1 MSGAGGPTGFPESF
15 VGLDLE
21 TTGVD
26 SSVDLIIEV
35 GAIRFEN
42 GVPVEEMAALVD
54 PGCPIPT
61 DVVHLTGITDE
72 DVRGAPRIDEIL
84 DPLLEFLADD
94 PIVAHHAPFDLGFL
108 NTAAKETPGKLF
120 GSGGVYDTLV
130 LSRVVIPRL
139 TNHRLQTVAA
149 FFDVPVDRSHRAPD
163 DARTVARV
171 FLRLIGLFCELGP
184 ALLRDMAR
192 LADPQTRTLIDAA
205 LIEAERTLA
214 PRAVPDHGAKAAEL
228 VRYDNA
234 RRTDLRRTPREET
247 AELDLDELVGL
258 FDAGGAIAERL
269 PGYEERA
276 EQLRMMRAVGDS
288 LNSGVHLVVEA
299 GTGVGKSLAYLAP
312 AAHFA
317 AANGERI
324 VVSTGTRNLQ
334 EQLFKKDIPFL
345 EETLDVEF
353 SSALLKGRSNYLCEH
368 RWRQLLERGLSAQ
381 ERARL
386 LPVVVWEA
394 ETASGD
400 ISENTAFRTRGYLWS
415 RISADGGPCLG
426 QACPYRDECYLIR
439 ARRNAQAANLVVVNH
454 SLLFSD
460 TETDNRVLGDYA
472 YAICDEAH
480 NIEETATEHLGRRA
494 SHWRVRSVLDSID
507 RKDGEESG
515 IVADLLEGLRRTD
528 SSGSADAVLVAAE
541 RCRADVAAAS
551 GRAEDFFGLLL
562 ERHRDLNDGQQVEF
576 GRLRCR
582 EGSSVASILAP
593 ELEALTTALS
603 TAAESASTLAD
614 LSADL
619 DVDQE
624 EAIFQNLLYQSER
637 ARELAVDLE
646 YLASAADPESV
657 FWLEVRTFREK
668 TECELRC
675 APVSVADKMEAF
687 LYSRVESL
695 VMTSATLTVDGRFD
709 FFMERVGL
717 DLLPDWKVQTLNVGS
732 PYDYDAQA
740 VAVVAGHLPAPSS
753 PGFNGVVA
761 DIISRAVPGVEG
773 GTLVLFTSRSS
784 LDAVFRLVR
793 DPLTARGKVVLAQ
806 GHSGSASAILDE
818 FTRVTDSVLL
828 ATRSFWEG
836 VDVPG
841 RSLELLVI
849 VKLPFPV
856 PSDPVI
862 QAHCELYDRAGVG
875 SFGRYMV
882 PRTAIRLR
890 QGFGRLIRSTKDSG
904 VVALLDSRLVT
915 KRYGERLLEQLPTT
929 VRILRSDASLLEA
942 MGAAPAGFEIEG

>member
-1 MSGAGGPTGFPESF
+1 MSGAGRAAGFPQTF

-26 SSVDLIIEV
+26 SSNDSIIEI
-35 GAIRFEN
+35 GAVRYE
-42 GVPVEEMAALVD
+42 GGEPAGEMTSLVD
-54 PGCPIPT
+54 PGCSIPT

-72 DVRGAPRIDEIL
+72 DVAGAPKIDEVL
-84 DPLLEFLADD
+84 DPLLEFIGDA

-108 NTAAKETPGKLF
+108 NEAVKGAPEGLF
-120 GSGGVYDTLV
+120 GRGGVHDTLV
-130 LSRVVIPRL
+130 LSRAVIPRL

-149 FFDVPVDRSHRAPD
+149 FFDIAVDRSHRAPD
-163 DARTVARV
+163 DARTVAQV
-171 FLRLIGLFCELGP
+171 FLRLIGLFRGLGP
-184 ALLRDMAR
+184 GLLRDMAR
-192 LADPQTRTLIDAA
+192 LADAQTRL
-205 LIEAERTLA
+205 LIEAALVEAERDLA

-234 RRTDLRRTPREET
+234 RRTDLRRAPRDE
-247 AELDLDELVGL
+247 AVELDLDELVGL
-258 FDAGGAIAERL
+258 FDVGGAIAERL
-269 PGYEERA
+269 PGYEERD

-317 AANGERI
+317 AANGER
-324 VVSTGTRNLQ
+324 VVLSTGTRNLQ

-353 SSALLKGRSNYLCEH
+353 SSALLKGRSNYLCAH
-368 RWRQLLERGLSAQ
+368 RWRQLLERGLSRG
-381 ERARL
+381 ERAQL
-386 LPVVVWEA
+386 LPVAVWEA
-394 ETASGD
+394 ETGSGD
-400 ISENTAFRTRGYLWS
+400 ISENTAFRTRGYLWN

-426 QACPYRDECYLIR
+426 QACPHRDECYLIR

-460 TETDNRVLGDYA
+460 TETDGRVLGDYA
-472 YAICDEAH
+472 YAVCDEAH
-480 NIEETATEHLGRRA
+480 NIEETATEHLGRRG
-494 SHWRVRSVLDSID
+494 SHWRARAILDSID

-515 IVADLLEGLRRTD
+515 IVADLLDALRKTD
-528 SSGSADAVLVAAE
+528 SSGSADAVLVASE
-541 RCRADVAAAS
+541 RCRSDVAAAS
-551 GRAEDFFGLLL
+551 AKAEDFFGELL
-562 ERHRDLNDGQQVEF
+562 ERHRELNDGQQVEF

-582 EGSSVASILAP
+582 EDKSVASILAP
-593 ELEALTTALS
+593 ELAALTA
-603 TAAESASTLAD
+603 AMCAVAESASVLAD
-614 LSADL
+614 LCVDL
-619 DVDQE
+619 DIEQA
-624 EAIFQNLLYQSER
+624 EAVYQNLLYQSER
-637 ARELAVDLE
+637 ARELTGDLE
-646 YLASAADPESV
+646 YLAAAADSESV
-657 FWLEVRTFREK
+657 FWLEVRTFRER

-675 APVSVADKMEAF
+675 APVSVADRMEAF

-709 FFMERVGL
+709 FFAERVGL

-740 VAVVAGHLPAPSS
+740 VTVVAGHLPPPSS

-761 DIISRAVPGVEG
+761 DLVSRAVPGVEG

-862 QAHCELYDRAGVG
+862 QAHCELYDAAGLG

-890 QGFGRLIRSTKDSG
+890 QGFGRLIRSTRDSG

-915 KRYGERLLEQLPTT
+915 KRYGERLLDQLPTT

-942 MGAAPAGFEIEG
+942 MGAAPAELEIEG